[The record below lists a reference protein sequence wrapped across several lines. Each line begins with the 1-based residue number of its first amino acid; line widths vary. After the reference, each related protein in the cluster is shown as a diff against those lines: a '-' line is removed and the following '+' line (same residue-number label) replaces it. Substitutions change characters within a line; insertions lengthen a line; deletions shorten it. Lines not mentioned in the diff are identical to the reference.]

1 MDEFYFTR
9 EKCTSHITLPDRD
22 RLSHKLKVP
31 VSERKKP
38 SADVRSQRSHLQMI
52 DDALIELISNS
63 EAETSPTPT
72 PTSVD
77 KTSCL

>member
-1 MDEFYFTR
+1 MH
-9 EKCTSHITLPDRD
+9 KSHNTARPEPFVAQAV
-22 RLSHKLKVP
+22 KVP

-38 SADVRSQRSHLQMI
+38 SADVRSQRSHLQMM
-52 DDALIELISNS
+52 DDELIELISNS